1 MMNILIGVLIGY
13 YVGNVINRLG
23 AKLAYMVLKDTIEN
37 KDGSVNEDTK
47 SKFKKELEDLM
58 KNKNYEKTD

>member
-1 MMNILIGVLIGY
+1 MMNILIGVPIGY